1 MLTITQ
7 AEYTSPTVYMTD
19 FLLDLET
26 YTQLSQRITDQ
37 YLKNIE
43 VPGFRKGNAP
53 KDKALQ
59 KADLPYLENLIV
71 NEAISRN
78 LPEAEKMI
86 REITQDRHI
95 MGIGLV
101 QEEDAIAQTDQGF
114 KFKLFTNLLP
124 DMDLTGEGSWTAKA
138 PTVAE
143 LPPRL
148 NLNDFIARETE
159 GFLRAFNQF
168 QDSDKAIEIG
178 TKVVLDIEE
187 TDLTSATPANM
198 NPDVNFVIGT
208 KQFPEEFEAE
218 LIGLKKGDKKE
229 FQLTTFNPNLNQ
241 DNTFKFKVE
250 VKSTATGVCKSLTE
264 LFETN
269 EMVKTSFVSEE
280 NLKSDLT
287 KQYETDTE
295 QSLQNL
301 RVKRAVSA
309 VVAGTPETD
318 LDEDAVKAEITRIM
332 AEFAKDEDP
341 IDSFNAMQF
350 PYCQPATKATL
361 AKEVESYVRGE
372 FKASKMFLVIYYM
385 KVTEKVTESEL
396 TKFFKEISENPS
408 KYGYSPDLK
417 GDALKDRIFD
427 TIIRNKA
434 TAWILNTVKFN

>member
-7 AEYTSPTVYMTD
+7 AEYSSPTVYITD

-43 VPGFRKGNAP
+43 IPGFRKGNAP
-53 KDKALQ
+53 KDKAMQ

-86 REITQDRHI
+86 RENIKDRHV

-101 QEEDAIAQTDQGF
+101 QEEDAIGHNDQGF

-124 DMDLTGEGSWTAKA
+124 DIDLSSEGSWTAKEPVEA
-138 PTVAE
+138 D
-143 LPPRL
+143 LPARL
-148 NLNDFIARETE
+148 NLEDFITRETE

-168 QDSDKAIEIG
+168 KDSDGVIELG
-178 TKVVLDIEE
+178 TKVTLDIEE
-187 TDLTSATPANM
+187 TDVTTGTPANM
-198 NPDVNFVIGT
+198 NPDVSFVIGT
-208 KQFPEEFEAE
+208 KQFPEEFETQ

-229 FQLTTFNPNLNQ
+229 FELTTFNPTLNQ
-241 DNTFKFKVE
+241 DNTFKFKIE
-250 VKSTATGVCKSLTE
+250 VKSTATGICKNLAE

-280 NLKSDLT
+280 NLKADLT
-287 KQYETDTE
+287 KQYQADTE

-309 VVAGTPETD
+309 VVAGTPDTD
-318 LDEDAVKAEITRIM
+318 LDEDAIKTEIARIIT
-332 AEFAKDEDP
+332 EFNKDENP

-350 PYCQPATKATL
+350 PYCQLATKTTL

-385 KVTEKVTESEL
+385 KVTEKVTETEL
-396 TKFFKEISENPS
+396 AKFFKEISENPS
-408 KYGYSPDLK
+408 KYGYSQDLK
-417 GDALKDRIFD
+417 GEALKDRIFD